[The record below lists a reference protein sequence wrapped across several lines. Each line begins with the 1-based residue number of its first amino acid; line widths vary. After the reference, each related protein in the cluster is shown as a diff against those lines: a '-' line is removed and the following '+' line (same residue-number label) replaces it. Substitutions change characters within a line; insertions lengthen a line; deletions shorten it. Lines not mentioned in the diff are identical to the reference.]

1 MLACLYRSCFEPL
14 EAPTFKRDAERE
26 LRSVCFQA
34 SSRLSLLS
42 SDARFKTGCDPV
54 QKVDH
59 ASLPFFSAS
68 VQAARSDYIVIRAID
83 GPYIALHLV
92 SFFRRFFKGAL
103 VGVDIGVRDR

>member
-1 MLACLYRSCFEPL
+1 MLACYVSELLRRI

-42 SDARFKTGCDPV
+42 SDARSKTV

-59 ASLPFFSAS
+59 ASLPFLSAS

-83 GPYIALHLV
+83 GPYIAVHYL
-92 SFFRRFFKGAL
+92 SFFWRFL
-103 VGVDIGVRDR
+103 TIRSWE